1 MTRTRS
7 GKSLTELLVIVAV
20 LAGLGW
26 MLTHAVQRVCAS
38 ATNDRPSVTASVSLK
53 APPPRGRLP

>member
-20 LAGLGW
+20 LLGLGW
-26 MLTHAVQRVCAS
+26 ILTHAAQKVCAG
-38 ATNDRPSVTASVSLK
+38 ATHDRAKATVSVSLK
-53 APPPRGRLP
+53 APQRAKLP